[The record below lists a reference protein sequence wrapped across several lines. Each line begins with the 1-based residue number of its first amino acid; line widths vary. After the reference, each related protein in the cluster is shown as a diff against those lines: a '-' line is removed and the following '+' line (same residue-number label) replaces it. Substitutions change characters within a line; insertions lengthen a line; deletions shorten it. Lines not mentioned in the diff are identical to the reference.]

1 MKWDWSAVERL
12 HAASSGWRLVTLQAL
27 VLGSLIAFALGLV
40 WAMAQR
46 SNLKVISWPVMVVTE
61 FIRNTPLL
69 VQLFFLY
76 YVLPEWNVT
85 FSALVTGVIGLGLH
99 YSTYTAEVYRAGIDG
114 VPVGQWEA
122 CTALSLPRTRTWS
135 AVILPQAIRRVV
147 PALGNYV
154 IAMLKDSPMIMT
166 IGALEML
173 GEARQFSDETFQP
186 TEPVTVIGI
195 VFILIAYPASL
206 LMRAPGASTCPLT
219 AAPRRKPGTRPSTAL
234 N

>member
-1 MKWDWSAVERL
+1 MNWNWNAVGDFMPMFL
-12 HAASSGWRLVTLQAL
+12 HGLLVTLEAL
-27 VLGSLIAFALGLV
+27 ALGSLIAFALGLV

-46 SNLKVISWPVMVVTE
+46 SEHAVVRWPVVGVTE

-76 YVLPEWNVT
+76 YVLPEWGIT
-85 FSALVTGVIGLGLH
+85 LSALTTGVIGLGLH

-122 CTALSLPRTRTWS
+122 ATALSLPRMRTWG

-154 IAMLKDSPMIMT
+154 VAMLKDTPMIFV
-166 IGALEML
+166 IGVLEML
-173 GEARQFSDETFQP
+173 GEARQFSSQTFQ
-186 TEPVTVIGI
+186 TIEPYTVVGLAFI
-195 VFILIAYPASL
+195 VIAYPASL
-206 LMRAPGASTCPLT
+206 LLRALE
-219 AAPRRKPGTRPSTAL
+219 RRLVR
-234 N
+234 